1 MKKGINQL
9 TKGTANFNLIGKAV
23 INNYTFGIDKE
34 SRNGSDWIYN
44 QMQLKVN
51 TGEYGDIKSEMMGGY
66 GSERDNVVYVHGR
79 KDDNK
84 DDFKNSFTIAWEDRF
99 DEEVLK
105 TIGDMCF
112 ITVGLEKDENE
123 KVIYK
128 KFLSQYDAI
137 TYIKEHLKDGEIV
150 NVKGNLSYQIY
161 NGSLSVKKEITSI
174 ALSSAE
180 EKDFKAI
187 FTQTLLVES
196 DGVGKPN
203 KETRTLPI
211 TAYVIDF
218 ANEFDGKNIIRMVNG
233 KKKKGT
239 NIPMVK
245 EFDFKIGEDIEK
257 VKKMVKYFKAKNKKV
272 TEITVEG
279 IFKQGGNLETQQ
291 VTLDDIPDDI
301 KELIEL
307 GLYDEKEI
315 LDKQAFAN
323 GANKSPEEMLI
334 IRPRVN
340 MVGDEGSRTPQM
352 AVEPDKYNEDDLY
365 IDNVLEVNGA
375 KFDILEDEAE
385 DIEEETEV
393 EEDDIFSDED
403 WDF

>member
-1 MKKGINQL
+1 MAKEINQL
-9 TKGTANFNLIGKAV
+9 TKGTASFNIVGKAL
-23 INNYTFGIDKE
+23 INSYTFTLDKE
-34 SRNGSDWIYN
+34 SQKSDWVYN

-257 VKKMVKYFKAKNKKV
+257 AKKMVKYFKAKNKKV

-340 MVGDEGSRTPQM
+340 MVGDEGSKTPQM

-375 KFDILEDEAE
+375 KFDILEDEVE

-403 WDF
+403 WNF

>member
-1 MKKGINQL
+1 MAKEINQL
-9 TKGTANFNLIGKAV
+9 TKGTANFNLIGRAN
-23 INNYTFGIDKE
+23 ITNYTFTMDKE
-34 SRNGSDWIYN
+34 SQKSDWIYN
-44 QMQLKVN
+44 QMQLKVH

-66 GSERDNVVYVHGR
+66 GSERDNVIYVHGR

-123 KVIYK
+123 KVVYK

-137 TYIKEHLKDGEIV
+137 EYIKEHLKDGEII

-161 NGSLSVKKEITSI
+161 NGNLSIKKEITSI
-174 ALSSAE
+174 ALSGAE
-180 EKDFKAI
+180 EKDFKAT

-211 TAYVIDF
+211 TAYVVDF

-257 VKKMVKYFKAKNKKV
+257 AKKMVKYFKAKNKKV

-279 IFKQGGNLETQQ
+279 IFRQGGNLETQQ
-291 VTLDDIPDDI
+291 VTIDDIPDDI

-323 GANKSPEEMLI
+323 GTNKSPEEMLI
-334 IRPRVN
+334 IRPKVN
-340 MVGDEGSRTPQM
+340 MVGDEGNKTPQM
-352 AVEPDKYNEDDLY
+352 AVDPDKYNEEDLY
-365 IDNVLEVNGA
+365 IDNVLEANGA
-375 KFDILEDEAE
+375 KFDIPDDEVE
-385 DIEEETEV
+385 DIEEENEV
-393 EEDDIFSDED
+393 EEDDIFSDDD

>member
-1 MKKGINQL
+1 MAKEINQL
-9 TKGTANFNLIGKAV
+9 TKGTANFNLIGGANV
-23 INNYTFGIDKE
+23 TNYTFTMDKE
-34 SRNGSDWIYN
+34 SQKSDWIYN

-66 GSERDNVVYVHGR
+66 GSERDNVIYVHGR

-123 KVIYK
+123 KVVYK

-137 TYIKEHLKDGEIV
+137 EYIKEHLKDGEII

-161 NGSLSVKKEITSI
+161 NGNLSIKKEITSI
-174 ALSSAE
+174 ALSGAE
-180 EKDFKAI
+180 EKDFKAT

-211 TAYVIDF
+211 TAYVVDF

-257 VKKMVKYFKAKNKKV
+257 AKKMVKYFKAKNKKV

-279 IFKQGGNLETQQ
+279 IFRQGGNLETQQ
-291 VTLDDIPDDI
+291 VTIDDIPDDI

-334 IRPRVN
+334 IRPKVN
-340 MVGDEGSRTPQM
+340 MVGDEGNKTPQM
-352 AVEPDKYNEDDLY
+352 AVDPDKYNEEDLY

-375 KFDILEDEAE
+375 KFDILDDEVE
-385 DIEEETEV
+385 DIEEENEV
-393 EEDDIFSDED
+393 EEDDIFSDDD

>member
-257 VKKMVKYFKAKNKKV
+257 AKKMVKYFKAKNKKV

-340 MVGDEGSRTPQM
+340 MVGDEGSKTPQM

-375 KFDILEDEAE
+375 KFDILEDEVE

-403 WDF
+403 WNF

>member
-1 MKKGINQL
+1 MAKEINQL
-9 TKGTANFNLIGKAV
+9 TKGTASFNIVGKAL
-23 INNYTFGIDKE
+23 INSYTFTLDKE
-34 SRNGSDWIYN
+34 SQKSDWVYN
-44 QMQLKVN
+44 QMQLKVHV
-51 TGEYGDIKSEMMGGY
+51 GEYGDIKSEMMGGY

-128 KFLSQYDAI
+128 KFLTQYDAI
-137 TYIKEHLKDGEIV
+137 TYIKEHLKDGEVI

-161 NGSLSVKKEITSI
+161 NGNLSVKKEITSI
-174 ALSSAE
+174 ALSSVE
-180 EKDFKAI
+180 EKDFKAT

-211 TAYVIDF
+211 TAYVVDF

-257 VKKMVKYFKAKNKKV
+257 AKKMVKYFKAKNKKV

-323 GANKSPEEMLI
+323 GANKTPEEMLI

-340 MVGDEGSRTPQM
+340 MVGDEGNKTPQM
-352 AVEPDKYNEDDLY
+352 AVDPDKYNEEDLY

-375 KFDILEDEAE
+375 KFDISEDEVE
-385 DIEEETEV
+385 DITEETEV
-393 EEDDIFSDED
+393 EEDDIFSDDD

>member
-161 NGSLSVKKEITSI
+161 NGSLSIKKEITSI
-174 ALSSAE
+174 ALSGAE
-180 EKDFKAI
+180 EKDFKAT

-196 DGVGKPN
+196 DGVGRPN

-211 TAYVIDF
+211 TAYVVDF
-218 ANEFDGKNIIRMVNG
+218 ANEFDGKNIIRMDNG

-257 VKKMVKYFKAKNKKV
+257 AKKMVKYFKAKNKKV

-279 IFKQGGNLETQQ
+279 IFRQGGNLETQQ
-291 VTLDDIPDDI
+291 VTIDDIPDDI

-334 IRPRVN
+334 IRPKVN
-340 MVGDEGSRTPQM
+340 MVGDEGNKTPQM
-352 AVEPDKYNEDDLY
+352 AVDPDKYNEEDLY
-365 IDNVLEVNGA
+365 IDNVLEANGA
-375 KFDILEDEAE
+375 KFDIPDDEVE
-385 DIEEETEV
+385 DIEEENEV
-393 EEDDIFSDED
+393 EEDDIFSDDD

>member
-1 MKKGINQL
+1 M
-9 TKGTANFNLIGKAV
+9 
-23 INNYTFGIDKE
+23 
-34 SRNGSDWIYN
+34 
-44 QMQLKVN
+44 
-51 TGEYGDIKSEMMGGY
+51 
-66 GSERDNVVYVHGR
+66 
-79 KDDNK
+79 
-84 DDFKNSFTIAWEDRF
+84 
-99 DEEVLK
+99 
-105 TIGDMCF
+105 
-112 ITVGLEKDENE
+112 
-123 KVIYK
+123 
-128 KFLSQYDAI
+128 
-137 TYIKEHLKDGEIV
+137 
-150 NVKGNLSYQIY
+150 
-161 NGSLSVKKEITSI
+161 
-174 ALSSAE
+174 
-180 EKDFKAI
+180 
-187 FTQTLLVES
+187 
-196 DGVGKPN
+196 KPN

-211 TAYVIDF
+211 TAYVVDF

-257 VKKMVKYFKAKNKKV
+257 AKKMVKYFKAKNKKV

-323 GANKSPEEMLI
+323 GANKTPEEMLI

-340 MVGDEGSRTPQM
+340 MVGDDGNKTPQM
-352 AVEPDKYNEDDLY
+352 AVDPDKYNEEDLY

-375 KFDILEDEAE
+375 KFDTSEGEVEDLT
-385 DIEEETEV
+385 EETEV
-393 EEDDIFSDED
+393 EEDDIFSDDD

>member
-34 SRNGSDWIYN
+34 SRNGSDWVYN

-257 VKKMVKYFKAKNKKV
+257 AKKMVKYFKAKNKKV

-340 MVGDEGSRTPQM
+340 MVGDEGSKTPQM

-375 KFDILEDEAE
+375 KFDILEDEVE

-403 WDF
+403 WNF